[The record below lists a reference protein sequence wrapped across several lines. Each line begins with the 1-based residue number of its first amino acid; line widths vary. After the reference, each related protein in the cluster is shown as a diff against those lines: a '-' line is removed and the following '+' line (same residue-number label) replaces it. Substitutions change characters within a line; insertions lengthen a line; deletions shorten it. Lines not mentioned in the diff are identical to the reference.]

1 MTPVIT
7 TEQLKKVIDSQGKY
21 TLIDVREKE
30 ELQHGM
36 IPTAKNIPF
45 TEFEE
50 AWELDNT
57 SFQKKYGFPKPKKE
71 DNLIFHCRTGGRSA
85 QATAFAISE
94 GYHATNYQGSIWE
107 WSLIDKN
114 VKRYGSGS

>member
-30 ELQHGM
+30 ELPYGM

-57 SFQKKYGFPKPKKE
+57 SFQKINEFNNSRFGEHLFCG
-71 DNLIFHCRTGGRSA
+71 CRGD
-85 QATAFAISE
+85 
-94 GYHATNYQGSIWE
+94 
-107 WSLIDKN
+107 DKG
-114 VKRYGSGS
+114 KS